1 MLQSS
6 VLFGPLFLIY
16 IDSLCLTVALGGM
29 FVAFEDDTTL
39 FYKGDSLAQI
49 QNNMQYDVIALR

>member
-16 IDSLCLTVALGGM
+16 IDSLCLTVALGSM
-29 FVAFEDDTTL
+29 FVVFEDDTTL

>member
-1 MLQSS
+1 MLQGS

-29 FVAFEDDTTL
+29 LVAFEDDTTL
-39 FYKGDSLAQI
+39 FYKAGSLAQI